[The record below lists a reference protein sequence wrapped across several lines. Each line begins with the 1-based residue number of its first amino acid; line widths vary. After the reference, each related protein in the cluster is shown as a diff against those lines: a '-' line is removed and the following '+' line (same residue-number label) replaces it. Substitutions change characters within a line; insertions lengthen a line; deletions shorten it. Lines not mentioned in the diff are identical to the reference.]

1 MAESKKNQ
9 LNNWK
14 FHYGEIKRWNKI
26 DHDVCYNVSK
36 AGGAMGKT
44 EVWMDENEWI
54 SVTLPHDW
62 CSVLPVS
69 QDNTPSNGYKERGVG
84 WYYTTFES
92 GAVED
97 SERILLHFEGVSSQ
111 CTLYANGCVVSRN
124 FSGYTGFIC
133 DVTNYIT
140 EGENIISLRVDN
152 LEWEGWWYEGAGI
165 YRPVTLYR
173 YNVGY
178 IKPNETFVKP
188 VFTEGEWV
196 VDISYCVCGLD
207 KHDFSTDVLI
217 EDADG
222 KIIAKGGVEFSAER
236 GAEIRKKITFS
247 ISTPN
252 LWSPET
258 PYLYKAK
265 ISLKTEDNILD
276 TEEILFGFR
285 YIQWEPKVGM
295 ILNGSPYRI
304 KGICCHQDHGGVGY
318 ALSETLLDYRVRKL
332 KNMGCNAIRCA
343 HHNPSAAFLSTCDR
357 EGIMV
362 MSENRNF
369 NSSIEV
375 KEQVSYMVK
384 NSRNHPSVFIYSL
397 FNEEPWQAE
406 IRGKRIAQELR
417 DIVLELDDSRA
428 ITAAM
433 HAGFFEVDS
442 AAAALDVRGMNY
454 ATNQYNNIECEK
466 VILGTENGPVY
477 ATRGIYS
484 TDKEKHFY
492 DNYGRT
498 CASFGQPIEDTIE
511 ALVGCSNVA
520 GVFVWCGFDYRGEP
534 QPYEWP
540 SVGSHWGL
548 MDTCGFE
555 KDIYYLMKAYYDD
568 VPFVHLL
575 PHWNHTVGEKV
586 QVCVYSNCQRVKVYL
601 NEKLID
607 EKTVER
613 GRAEFEVV
621 FAPGVLRAEGFAD
634 NDVFEDKVI
643 TSGNICRVNY
653 EEITSD
659 NREWI
664 INVWAVD
671 KNENFVPNANNKVEI
686 TTERGVVV
694 GCSNGNP
701 TEHTGDTSNAIELFS
716 GRCQFIM
723 HTDPDEKPVYSLSIV
738 Q

>member
-1 MAESKKNQ
+1 MIESKKIQ
-9 LNNWK
+9 LNNWQ

-26 DHDVCYNVSK
+26 NQNVCYDVAK
-36 AGGAMGKT
+36 AGGAMGYT
-44 EVWMDENEWI
+44 EVWIDENEWI

-62 CSVLPVS
+62 CSALPVS

-92 GAVED
+92 EAVKD

-111 CTLYANGCVVSRN
+111 STLYVNGCVVTRN

-140 EGENIISLRVDN
+140 KGENIISLRVDN
-152 LEWEGWWYEGAGI
+152 LAWEGWWYEGAGI

-173 YNVGY
+173 YNIGY
-178 IKPNETFVKP
+178 LKPNEIFVKP
-188 VFTEGEWV
+188 VFRDGDWLVDVSYSVCSTE
-196 VDISYCVCGLD
+196 

-217 EDADG
+217 EDKDG
-222 KIIAKGGVEFSAER
+222 KIIAKGDTKFSVER
-236 GAEIRKKITFS
+236 GGEIRKNITFS
-247 ISTPN
+247 VSAPN
-252 LWSPET
+252 MWSPES

-265 ISLKTEDNILD
+265 ISLKTGDDILD
-276 TEEILFGFR
+276 SEEIAFGIR
-285 YIQWEPKVGM
+285 HIQWEPKVGM
-295 ILNGSPYRI
+295 VLNGNPYKI

-318 ALSETLLDYRVRKL
+318 ALSETLLDYRVKKL

-343 HHNPSAAFLSTCDR
+343 HHNPSAEFLSVCDR

-384 NSRNHPSVFIYSL
+384 NCRNHPSVFIYSL

-406 IRGKRIAQELR
+406 IRGKRIAEELKKT
-417 DIVLELDDSRA
+417 ILELDDSRA

-442 AAAALDVRGMNY
+442 AASALDVRGMNY
-454 ATNQYNNIECEK
+454 AIDQYDNIECEK

-484 TDKEKHFY
+484 MDEEKHFY

-498 CASFGQPIEDTIE
+498 CAFFGQPIEDTIE
-511 ALVGCSNVA
+511 ALDRCSNVA

-534 QPYEWP
+534 HPYEWP

-548 MDTCGFE
+548 MDSCGFE

-568 VPFVHLL
+568 SPFVHLF
-575 PHWNHTVGEKV
+575 PHWNYTEGEEVK
-586 QVCVYSNCQRVKVYL
+586 VCVYSNCQRVKVYL
-601 NEKLID
+601 NEKLIG
-607 EKTVER
+607 EKPVER
-613 GRAEFEVV
+613 GRVEFEVV
-621 FAPGVLRAEGFAD
+621 FAPGVLRAEGFVD
-634 NDVFEDKVI
+634 NEVFEDKVI
-643 TSGNICRVNY
+643 TSGNICKVNY

-671 KNENFVPNANNKVEI
+671 EKGNFVPNANDRVEI
-686 TTERGVVV
+686 TTEKGVVA

-701 TEHTGDTSNAIELFS
+701 TRHTDDTSNAIELFS

-723 HTDPDEKPVYSLSIV
+723 HTNLGEKPIYSLSIV
-738 Q
+738 